1 MTELPNWLIPLPNAQ
16 AMREADRCAIEE
28 LGISGVR
35 LMESAAEALAEGVLN
50 VAPNGRVLVVAGKGN
65 NGGDG
70 LAAARIL
77 RDRGRDVDVVATCA
91 PEDWIGDS
99 AEMMKLLTGHR
110 PMAISG
116 ADGDYSCV
124 VDCLLGTGASGAPR
138 GKVLDAIDL
147 INTLAGNGSV
157 VVSCDIPSG
166 VNASTGEVQG
176 TAVRADVTVTFHAM
190 KPGLWIRPGKG
201 FAGAVTLADIGIP
214 NSVDVEASVGLIKE
228 SVVLTLPRRAEA
240 DDKFSVGSV
249 TVLGGSPGLTGAP
262 MLAALGAA
270 RAGAGYVTAAL
281 PKALLA
287 ASDAQLEVMGLG
299 LTDEDGSH
307 CAEGVAEVASRSGV
321 GRALVLG
328 PGLGRSTQA
337 QAAVRAVVEQ
347 AEGPV
352 VVDADGLN
360 AFAQSPALLAETNA
374 ELVLTPHVGEIAAL
388 LGRQRDE
395 IEEARLQ
402 SALDL
407 SALAKA
413 VVVLKGDDTL
423 VATPDGQIAVS
434 EGNAPA
440 LATAGSGDVLSGVI
454 GALLARGAEAFQAA
468 CAGVLIHLEAG
479 RLAAGDGLEGVI
491 AGDIAAALPAGR
503 KRLETADR

>member
-1 MTELPNWLIPLPNAQ
+1 MTTLPDWLVPLPSAQ

-28 LGISGVR
+28 LGIPGLR
-35 LMESAAEALAEGVLN
+35 LMESAAEALAEGVLE
-50 VAPNGRVLVVAGKGN
+50 VAPDGRVLVVAGKGN

-70 LAAARIL
+70 LATARLL
-77 RDRGRDVDVVATCA
+77 RARGREVDVIASC
-91 PEDWIGDS
+91 PPDEWRGDS
-99 AEMMKLLTGHR
+99 AEMLKQLL
-110 PMAISG
+110 
-116 ADGDYSCV
+116 GDQPGQLSDAGGKYSCV
-124 VDCLLGTGASGAPR
+124 VDCLLGTGASGAPS
-138 GKVLDAIDL
+138 GKVLDGINL
-147 INTLAGNGSV
+147 INALGGEGST

-166 VNASTGEVQG
+166 VDASTGEVQG
-176 TAVRADVTVTFHAM
+176 AAVRADLAVTFHAM

-201 FAGAVTLADIGIP
+201 FAGAVTVADIGIP
-214 NSVDVEASVGLIKE
+214 NSVEAEASIGLIND
-228 SVVLTLPRRAEA
+228 SVVRSLPQRTES

-249 TVLGGSPGLTGAP
+249 TVVGGSPGLTGAP

-299 LTDEDGSH
+299 LADQDGSH
-307 CAEGVAEVASRSGV
+307 CVEGVGEVASRSGV

-337 QAAVRAVVEQ
+337 QAAARAVVQQ

-352 VVDADGLN
+352 VVDADGLS
-360 AFAQSPALLAETNA
+360 AFAQSPALLSKTDA
-374 ELVLTPHVGEIAAL
+374 ELVLTPHVGEIGAL
-388 LGRQRDE
+388 LGRQREE

-402 SALDL
+402 SALEL
-407 SALAKA
+407 AALAKA

-423 VATPDGQIAVS
+423 VATPDGKVAVS
-434 EGNAPA
+434 EGNSPA

-468 CAGVLIHLEAG
+468 CAGVVIHLEAG
-479 RLAAGDGLEGVI
+479 RVAAGDGSEGVI

-503 KRLETADR
+503 RRLETADR